1 MVQGQLDSYRL
12 KNQDGPPTSHHK
24 QKSAQNRSCLNVRAK
39 TIKILENVRIILHN
53 FKEGKR
59 VILGTH
65 RLGSW

>member
-12 KNQDGPPTSHHK
+12 KNQPPTSHRT
-24 QKSAQNRSCLNVRAK
+24 QKSTQNRSCLHVRAK